1 MIDRK
6 IGDIIS
12 GYRRQRKLSQI
23 ALAARLSEEGI
34 DVSHKVISNWEKG
47 ISSPNAETFLEVCRV
62 LEIPDP
68 QEEYF
73 GENPLNPL
81 SLLNDEGKEKA
92 EDYIGLL
99 LESGRY
105 RKILPPKPGGLSAV
119 RQLFDFDE
127 EALSAGPGE
136 LVDQVRHRVIEVPN
150 PPRGADFTVRIHGD
164 SMTPAFQD
172 GQHVYI
178 HRQPALDSG
187 EIGAFFLNG
196 KAYIKKLLTDE
207 EGTYL
212 LSLNPR
218 YQPVPVSPESEFRIY
233 GKVLGTLGEYRLIR
247 EEEE

>member
-1 MIDRK
+1 MNRK
-6 IGDIIS
+6 IGNIIS
-12 GYRRQRKLSQI
+12 GYRRKRKLSQI
-23 ALAARLSEEGI
+23 ALAARLKGEGL

-62 LEIPDP
+62 LEVPDP

-73 GENPLNPL
+73 GDNPLNPL
-81 SLLNDEGKEKA
+81 SRLNDEGKEKA

-105 RKILPPKPGGLSAV
+105 RKVLPPEPREFCSA

-127 EALSAGPGE
+127 ESLSAGPGE
-136 LVDQVRHRVIEVPN
+136 LVDQARHRVIEVMN

-187 EIGAFFLNG
+187 EIGAFFLDG

-207 EGTYL
+207 EGTCL

-218 YQPVPVSPESEFRIY
+218 YQPIPVRFESEFRIY
-233 GKVLGTLGEYRLIR
+233 GKVLGILGEYQLIC